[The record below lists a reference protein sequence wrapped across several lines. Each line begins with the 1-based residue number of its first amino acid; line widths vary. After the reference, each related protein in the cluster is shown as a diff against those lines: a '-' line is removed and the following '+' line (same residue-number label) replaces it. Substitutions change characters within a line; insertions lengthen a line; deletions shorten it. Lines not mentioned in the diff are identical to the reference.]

1 MNLKVMML
9 SVVDSLRIGWESAKA
24 NRLPMVILWTLAAVL
39 SVSYRFAPPVA
50 EMLRPLAEMQAKWGP
65 LAGAANQIF
74 FCGVVPGLFMLLV
87 KSIRPD
93 RALAKFALQT
103 LWSGMWGAVYFWF
116 YALQAR
122 MFGAGHE
129 WQTLLAKTAF
139 DQFAWTPLVAV
150 PLNGAFYLWMGSGF
164 SFATLADRLRGGFV
178 RTVVLPN
185 LVSSWCVWIPIVVAV
200 YAFPGELQVQVL
212 GLVCSFWSLMCL
224 EIGRRCAAA
233 SARVPI

>member
-1 MNLKVMML
+1 MNSKVMML

-93 RALAKFALQT
+93 HALAKFALQT

-164 SFATLADRLRGGFV
+164 SFATLADRLRSGFV
-178 RTVVLPN
+178 GTVVLPN
-185 LVSSWCVWIPIVVAV
+185 LVSSWCVWIPIVAAV

-233 SARVPI
+233 SASFPI

>member
-1 MNLKVMML
+1 MAMETPG
-9 SVVDSLRIGWESAKA
+9 SLRIGWESAKK
-24 NRLPMVILWTLAAVL
+24 NRLPMVVLWTLAAIL
-39 SVSYRFAPPVA
+39 AVSYYLAPPVA
-50 EMLRPLAEMQAKWGP
+50 EVLRPLAELQTKWGP
-65 LAGAANQIF
+65 LAGAANQMF
-74 FCGVVPGLFMLLV
+74 FCGVVPGLFMLAA

-93 RALAKFALQT
+93 RALPKFALQT

-129 WQTLLAKTAF
+129 WQTLLAKTVF
-139 DQFAWTPLVAV
+139 DQFVWTPLVAV

-164 SFATLADRLRGGFV
+164 SFAALAARLRSGFV
-178 RTVVLPN
+178 RTVVMPN
-185 LVSSWCVWIPIVVAV
+185 LVSSWCVWIPTVAAV

-233 SARVPI
+233 SARFPI

>member
-1 MNLKVMML
+1 MNSKVMML
-9 SVVDSLRIGWESAKA
+9 SVVDSLRIGWESAKV

-50 EMLRPLAEMQAKWGP
+50 EMLRPLAELQAKWGA
-65 LAGAANQIF
+65 LAGVANQMF

-139 DQFAWTPLVAV
+139 DQFVWTPLVAV

-164 SFATLADRLRGGFV
+164 SFATLADRLRSGFV

>member
-1 MNLKVMML
+1 MNSKVMML

-50 EMLRPLAEMQAKWGP
+50 EMLRPIAELQTKWGP

-129 WQTLLAKTAF
+129 WQTLLAKTIF
-139 DQFAWTPLVAV
+139 DQFVWTPLVSV

-164 SFATLADRLRGGFV
+164 SFETLADRLRSGFV

-200 YAFPGELQVQVL
+200 YAFPVELQVQIL
-212 GLVCSFWSLMCL
+212 GFVCSFWSLMCL
-224 EIGRRCAAA
+224 EIGRRCAAS
-233 SARVPI
+233 SANFPI

>member
-1 MNLKVMML
+1 MNLKVMMHP
-9 SVVDSLRIGWESAKA
+9 VVDSLRIGWESAKA

-164 SFATLADRLRGGFV
+164 SFATLANRLRSGFV

-185 LVSSWCVWIPIVVAV
+185 LVSSWCVWIPIVAAV

-233 SARVPI
+233 SARFPI